1 MGKTISEK
9 IFSAHAGRDV
19 SAGEIVI
26 IEPDSVMAQDGT
38 APLAIR
44 AFREMGGTVPKY
56 PERISFVIDHN
67 APSPSRAVSNLHGT
81 MRNFAKGNNIML
93 YEIGEGVC
101 HQIMVEA
108 GRAFPGGLVIGAD
121 SHTCTYGAL
130 NCFSTG
136 VGSTDLAAAMLS
148 GELWFLCPET
158 LRVRFQGRIGEC
170 VYPKDLALA
179 MILEIGADG
188 ASYLALEIVGE
199 AIDGIDIDG
208 RLTISNMAVEVG
220 AKTGLMLA
228 DAKTLDFLKGR
239 TDRNFE
245 PVSPDDDA
253 RYVGEVLIDCSKISP
268 MVACPHKVDNVVP
281 VEEIDNIKISQGLIG
296 TCTNGRL
303 SDMMVAAALLKG
315 RKIASGVRLIIAP
328 ASREVFS
335 LALRQ
340 GLIDIFVD
348 AGACIV
354 PPGCASCVGT
364 HQGIPDDGEN
374 VISTANRNFKGR
386 MGNPEAFIYLASPAT
401 VAASCLTGRI
411 TDPREFL

>member
-26 IEPDSVMAQDGT
+26 IQPDSMMAQDGT

-44 AFREMGGTVPKY
+44 SFQQMGGASPKY
-56 PERISFVIDHN
+56 PRRISLVIDHN
-67 APSPSRAVSNLHGT
+67 APSPSRAVSNLHGI
-81 MRNFAKGNNIML
+81 MRDFAREHNIKL
-93 YEIGEGVC
+93 FEIGEGVC
-101 HQIMVEA
+101 HQLMVES
-108 GRAFPGGLVIGAD
+108 GQAFPGGLVIGAD

-136 VGSTDLAAAMLS
+136 VGSTDLAAAMLT
-148 GELWFLCPET
+148 GELWFMCPET
-158 LRVRFQGRIGEC
+158 LKVCFKGKPKEG
-170 VYPKDLALA
+170 VFAKDLALA
-179 MILEIGADG
+179 MVARIGADG
-188 ASYLALEIVGE
+188 ASYLALEITGE
-199 AIDGIDIDG
+199 AIEEMDIDG

-228 DAKTLDFLKGR
+228 DERTLDFLKGR
-239 TDRNFE
+239 TDERFE
-245 PVSPDDDA
+245 PVFPDDDA
-253 RYVGEVLIDCSKISP
+253 AYRDEVIIDCSEVPP
-268 MVACPHKVDNVVP
+268 MVAYPHQVDNVSP
-281 VEEIDNIKISQGLIG
+281 VEGVEGIKISQGLIG

-303 SDMMVAAALLKG
+303 SDIRVAARILKG
-315 RKIASGVRLIIAP
+315 RKVARGVRLIVAP
-328 ASREVFS
+328 ASREVFGGS
-335 LALRQ
+335 LKE
-340 GLIDIFVD
+340 GLIDILVE

-364 HQGIPDDGEN
+364 HQGVPGDGEN

-401 VAASCLTGRI
+401 VAASSVTGKI
-411 TDPREFL
+411 TDPRVML

>member
-26 IEPDSVMAQDGT
+26 IEPDSIMAQDGT

-44 AFREMGGTVPKY
+44 AFREMGGTIPKY

-81 MRNFAKGNNIML
+81 MRGFCEGNDIRL
-93 YEIGEGVC
+93 YESGEGIC
-101 HQIMVEA
+101 HQIMVES

-148 GELWFLCPET
+148 GQLWFLCPET
-158 LRVRFQGRIGEC
+158 LKVRFEGKVREC
-170 VYPKDLALA
+170 VYAKDLALA
-179 MILEIGADG
+179 MVMKIGADG
-188 ASYLALEIVGE
+188 ASYLALEITGE
-199 AIDGIDIDG
+199 AINEMNIDG

-228 DAKTLDFLKGR
+228 DGKTLDFLEGR
-239 TDRNFE
+239 TERHFE
-245 PVSPDDDA
+245 AVFPDDEA
-253 RYVGEVLIDCSKISP
+253 HYVGEVLIDCSEISP
-268 MVACPHKVDNVVP
+268 MVACPHRVDNVVP
-281 VEEIDNIKISQGLIG
+281 VEEIDEIKIHQGLIG
-296 TCTNGRL
+296 TCTNGRY
-303 SDMMVAAALLKG
+303 SDIKVAADILKG
-315 RKIASGVRLIIAP
+315 KKIASGVRLIIAP

-340 GLIDIFVD
+340 GLIDILVD

-354 PPGCASCVGT
+354 PPGCACCVGT
-364 HQGIPDDGEN
+364 HQGVPDDGEN

-401 VAASCLTGRI
+401 VAASCLTGKI
-411 TDPREFL
+411 TDPRQFL